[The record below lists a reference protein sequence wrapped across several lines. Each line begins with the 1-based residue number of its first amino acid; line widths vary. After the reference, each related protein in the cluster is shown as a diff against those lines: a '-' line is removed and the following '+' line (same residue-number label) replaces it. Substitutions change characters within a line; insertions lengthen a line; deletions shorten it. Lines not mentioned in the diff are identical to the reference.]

1 MDFQNYLDEALP
13 KVRLDSDS
21 PKGNLMSR
29 VGEIVKSY
37 RKKAGL
43 TQKELAERS
52 GLAQGYISNLER
64 GKYNICLK
72 QLERV
77 FRAMDASIE
86 MEVIPNE

>member
-13 KVRLDSDS
+13 KVRLDNDS

-43 TQKELAERS
+43 TQKELAKRS
-52 GLAQGYISNLER
+52 GLAQGYISNLES